1 MSKLSKNQKELLKN
15 IENDKSRETQK
26 QQFKLQNKFDRKTR
40 MEQKRLSSIQNEFDI
55 EFNKHITS
63 GVGSWVNV
71 PIPKGTTWHEPINM
85 TKLWKEKCLEMD
97 KIIDKSEL
105 KEKPTW
111 YSDSTKEQQVKMQK
125 DLDRYLN
132 FPNFPNNCE
141 SKLDT
146 IQLGDRKETV
156 SEKIDIPF
164 PKNVSFIEKLIPLV
178 DDYNI
183 SQLKN
188 EKKSLTKEELRDL
201 TEPKVVETA
210 QVKQESIAKKV
221 IAERLESTKPKETTD
236 APKEFCVE
244 ITKDN
249 RLVLVKLYNSKNND
263 DKNSLTIGFFLISDV
278 AYSHLSYKSSINR
291 NLEFDRYIPVSTEE
305 FLKNIG
311 REYLIQYDAEKVITN
326 KDEPKQYEIPI
337 DLKLKALN
345 KILQDRIAFDL
356 RQTIIPKDNDYVLG
370 TNFKDDIE
378 FHKKALELSLKAYKD
393 VVLKRDSVIAERNGV
408 IQVPSDLAQTP
419 LTPDECI
426 KPTETIVPPKV
437 NYNVVESSMSKS
449 ATSIKVT
456 KENINYREMLYAP
469 DQDIKLIETI
479 EPKKYTI
486 DDMKKCFDESRLTH
500 PFIGFKH
507 AFFEHYLESSK

>member
-1 MSKLSKNQKELLKN
+1 MSKLSKNQKALLKN

-183 SQLKN
+183 LQLKK
-188 EKKSLTKEELRDL
+188 EQKSLTKEALRDL

-221 IAERLESTKPKETTD
+221 IAERLESTKP
-236 APKEFCVE
+236 
-244 ITKDN
+244 
-249 RLVLVKLYNSKNND
+249 
-263 DKNSLTIGFFLISDV
+263 
-278 AYSHLSYKSSINR
+278 
-291 NLEFDRYIPVSTEE
+291 
-305 FLKNIG
+305 
-311 REYLIQYDAEKVITN
+311 
-326 KDEPKQYEIPI
+326 
-337 DLKLKALN
+337 
-345 KILQDRIAFDL
+345 
-356 RQTIIPKDNDYVLG
+356 
-370 TNFKDDIE
+370 
-378 FHKKALELSLKAYKD
+378 
-393 VVLKRDSVIAERNGV
+393 
-408 IQVPSDLAQTP
+408 
-419 LTPDECI
+419 
-426 KPTETIVPPKV
+426 TETIEPTKV
-437 NYNVVESSMSKS
+437 NYHVVESSISK
-449 ATSIKVT
+449 
-456 KENINYREMLYAP
+456 KEYA
-469 DQDIKLIETI
+469 IE
-479 EPKKYTI
+479 
-486 DDMKKCFDESRLTH
+486 DMVKCFYKARMLKNNLTIADTN
-500 PFIGFKH
+500 PS
-507 AFFEHYLESSK
+507 FFEYPNIKDYLDSVK